1 MRGRRRKQFG
11 RPETAGEVLG
21 VTLRLGI
28 IGCGA
33 RSGENLEAWRRLA
46 DGPAV
51 VALMDPSH
59 DALARTARLAAERG
73 AGEPRRFATLES
85 FLGQAA
91 RSLDAVYI
99 GTPHAYHCAQAAAA
113 MRAGLDVLLEKPMAV
128 TVEEAERLLRVKR
141 ETGRTVLV
149 AYQGS
154 LSPLFARVR
163 ALVAGGDIG
172 ELIAV
177 QGAVWQDWAPQF
189 EGNWKQRPELS
200 GGGFVFDTGSHLT
213 NAVCD
218 LSGRAFRSVAARFDR
233 RGLPVEVVGTVTGAL
248 AGGIPV
254 TLAFCGESGPVCRSS
269 LSFFFSRGVARLD
282 VWGRALTIETGGGQE
297 ECRFEEEASTMLET
311 FARVR
316 AGALDNPSPPETS
329 LHLVRLWQAMQRSA
343 GLGGAVQPIASA

>member
-1 MRGRRRKQFG
+1 
-11 RPETAGEVLG
+11 
-21 VTLRLGI
+21 
-28 IGCGA
+28 
-33 RSGENLEAWRRLA
+33 
-46 DGPAV
+46 
-51 VALMDPSH
+51 
-59 DALARTARLAAERG
+59 
-73 AGEPRRFATLES
+73 
-85 FLGQAA
+85 
-91 RSLDAVYI
+91 
-99 GTPHAYHCAQAAAA
+99 

-163 ALVAGGDIG
+163 GLVASGDIG

-200 GGGFVFDTGSHLT
+200 GGGFVFDTGSHLI

-248 AGGIPV
+248 ADGIPV
-254 TLAFCGESGPVCRSS
+254 TLAFCGESGPVLPVLALLPSS
-269 LSFFFSRGVARLD
+269 AAASPASMSG
-282 VWGRALTIETGGGQE
+282 GRALTIETGGGQE
-297 ECRFEEEASTMLET
+297 ECRFEEGSLHDAGDLRARFGRARSTT
-311 FARVR
+311 RR
-316 AGALDNPSPPETS
+316 PPETS